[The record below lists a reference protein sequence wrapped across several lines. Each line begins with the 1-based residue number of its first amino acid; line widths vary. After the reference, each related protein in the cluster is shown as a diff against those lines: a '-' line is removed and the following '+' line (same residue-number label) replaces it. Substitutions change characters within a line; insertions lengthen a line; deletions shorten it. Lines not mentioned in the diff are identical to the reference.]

1 MQTTAHFTLI
11 HETIVAELR
20 KARQSVYVAVA
31 WFTDRDLFQYLCDRA
46 EAGVRV
52 ELMLTNDG
60 INFREGGLPF
70 DVLRQAGGQVH
81 VIGSGEDGQTLM
93 HNKFCVIDGQT
104 VITGSF
110 NWSYKARQNHENI
123 TISTDADR
131 LAEQFIAEFRQLRD
145 RYAPAPNTPPL
156 DLGKVL
162 HRLDLIKT
170 LIALDETDELAP
182 HLAKL
187 SQQPLPDELAQIVT
201 LLRRGQFADAVS
213 QIERFGKANAAL
225 TAWVDAELSALGIE
239 IRILEV
245 QVQAL
250 DAEKA
255 DIEKTLH
262 DFSVQHA
269 LRLGDLILKLL
280 DLRRAQATT
289 ADEQRDTE
297 TDYDHYQQHYTETRQ
312 QPRFDLTSDEQR
324 DLKRRFRK
332 AAQLCHPD
340 VVAEALKT
348 QAEQLFAELKAAND
362 RNDLTRVTEILTTLE
377 RGDTFVPRS
386 ETVTEKALLKHERTR
401 LQALVATLQ
410 TVVQT
415 LRASEEY
422 QTVSQLADWDA
433 YFAEKRAQLAEQVEF
448 VAGVDQV
455 TVGER

>member
-1 MQTTAHFTLI
+1 MQTTAHFERI
-11 HETIVAELR
+11 HETILAELH
-20 KARQSVYVAVA
+20 KARQSVFIAVA
-31 WFTDRDLFQYLCDRA
+31 WFTDREIFQVLCELARR
-46 EAGVRV
+46 GVSV
-52 ELMLTNDG
+52 NLLISSDG
-60 INFREGGLPF
+60 TNFRDDGLKFDELTQCGGH
-70 DVLRQAGGQVH
+70 VGIVGG
-81 VIGSGEDGQTLM
+81 EKKNFM

-145 RYAPAPNTPPL
+145 RYVPVPDTPPL
-156 DLGKVL
+156 DLGKL
-162 HRLDLIKT
+162 LKRLDLIKT

-182 HLAKL
+182 HIAKL
-187 SQQPLPDELAQIVT
+187 SQQPLPDDLAQIVT

-213 QIERFGKANAAL
+213 QIEQYGKEHLVL
-225 TAWVDAELSALGIE
+225 TAWVDAELSALRIE

-250 DAEKA
+250 EAEKG

-262 DFSVQHA
+262 DFGVQHA

-280 DLRRAQATT
+280 NLRQAQATT
-289 ADEQRDTE
+289 DNERQDAQA
-297 TDYDHYQQHYTETRQ
+297 DYDQYQQHYTETRQ
-312 QPRFDLTSDEQR
+312 QPRFDLTADEQR

-348 QAEQLFAELKAAND
+348 QAEQLFAELKTAND

-386 ETVTEKALLKHERTR
+386 ETVTEKSLLKHERTR
-401 LQALVATLQ
+401 LQSLVANLQ
-410 TVVQT
+410 TTVQT
-415 LRASEEY
+415 LRASETY
-422 QTVSQLADWDA
+422 QTIIQLSDWDA
-433 YFAEKRAQLAEQVEF
+433 YFTETRQQLAEQAE
-448 VAGVDQV
+448 AMATQA
-455 TVGER
+455 